1 VPENDRPPPLSALT
15 SRWEGI
21 NYGSGAAIGEGGP
34 DGVTLPQEEQP
45 MANLDEQAQAQGF
58 LSYKGRLLNHLEM
71 VYRPGERHLVV
82 KLFRSLGCAVTD
94 TGHTHLGIAVG
105 ATDKY
110 GLNNALYASEVT
122 PEQWALEEQLQKA
135 LIEKSALVGAY
146 AGYEEKFRR
155 DPQLTSHFGIRYP
168 SFDALEDTLARLE
181 KNLDSE
187 LTGRVQIK
195 GVFRPGAPGSYS
207 DFIMQAFI
215 KTDIAAS
222 GLITFGQHIELQ
234 AQRTGD

>member
-1 VPENDRPPPLSALT
+1 
-15 SRWEGI
+15 
-21 NYGSGAAIGEGGP
+21 
-34 DGVTLPQEEQP
+34 

-58 LSYKGRLLNHLEM
+58 LNYKGRLLNHLEM
-71 VYRPGERHLVV
+71 VYRPGERHLVT
-82 KLFRSLGCAVTD
+82 KLFTALGCTVTD

-122 PEQWALEEQLQKA
+122 SEQWALEQLLQKA
-135 LIEKSALVGAY
+135 LAGESQLSAAF

-155 DPQLTSHFGIRYP
+155 HPQLTSHFGIRYP
-168 SFDALEDTLARLE
+168 SFDAVEKTLDHLQNRL
-181 KNLDSE
+181 DPE
-187 LTGRVQIK
+187 LKGRVEVK
-195 GVFRPGAPGSYS
+195 GIFRPGEPGSMS

-215 KTDIAAS
+215 KTDVAAS

-234 AQRTGD
+234 AQRI

>member
-1 VPENDRPPPLSALT
+1 
-15 SRWEGI
+15 
-21 NYGSGAAIGEGGP
+21 
-34 DGVTLPQEEQP
+34 
-45 MANLDEQAQAQGF
+45 MANLDEQTQAQGF

-71 VYRPGERHLVV
+71 VYRPGERHLVT
-82 KLFRSLGCAVTD
+82 KLFTTLGCTVTD

-105 ATDKY
+105 VTDKF
-110 GLNNALYASEVT
+110 GLNNAMYASEVT
-122 PEQWALEEQLQKA
+122 PEQWALEQQLQKA
-135 LIEKSALVGAY
+135 LEGGSALGAAY

-168 SFDALEDTLARLE
+168 SFDAVEKTLDHLQ
-181 KNLDSE
+181 NGLDPE
-187 LTGRVQIK
+187 LKGRVEIK
-195 GVFRPGAPGSYS
+195 GVFRPGAPGSMS

-234 AQRTGD
+234 AQRT

>member
-1 VPENDRPPPLSALT
+1 
-15 SRWEGI
+15 
-21 NYGSGAAIGEGGP
+21 
-34 DGVTLPQEEQP
+34 

-71 VYRPGERHLVV
+71 VYRPGERHLVN
-82 KLFRSLGCAVTD
+82 KLFTALGCTVTD
-94 TGHTHLGIAVG
+94 TGHTHMGIAVG

-122 PEQWALEEQLQKA
+122 PEQWALELQLQKA
-135 LIEKSALVGAY
+135 LESGSALAAAY

-155 DPQLTSHFGIRYP
+155 HPQLTSHFGIRYP
-168 SFDALEDTLARLE
+168 SFDALEKTLDHLQ
-181 KNLDSE
+181 NGLDPE
-187 LTGRVQIK
+187 LAGRVRIK
-195 GVFRPGAPGSYS
+195 GIFRPGDPGSYT

-234 AQRTGD
+234 AQRTE